1 MEANH
6 NRMYHRDLIA
16 LVLNVIVLLGTATI
30 VGCSLSGSPTPLPPR
45 EEAFRET
52 VGIPIDS
59 QLHLLTEQN
68 RYSRDIWIGIW
79 VENRTP
85 YTLRFEDQSLGLRAY
100 QYDEQ
105 AGAWSPVDLGTTLGD
120 PHPAIVTP
128 GPRSLLP
135 SDSIPTW
142 GIKTSG
148 TIRLVIV
155 GTTEQGKQQIA
166 AYKDVEIV
174 D

>member
-1 MEANH
+1 MQPP
-6 NRMYHRDLIA
+6 
-16 LVLNVIVLLGTATI
+16 
-30 VGCSLSGSPTPLPPR
+30 SGPAPLPPR
-45 EEAFRET
+45 EEAFRVT
-52 VGIPIDS
+52 LGIPIDS

-68 RYSRDIWIGIW
+68 RYSHEDSIGLW

-85 YTLRFEDQSLGLRAY
+85 YVLQFEDQSLGLRAY

-105 AGAWSPVDLGTTLGD
+105 AGAWNPVDLGSILAD
-120 PHPAIVTP
+120 PHITIVTP
-128 GPRSLLP
+128 GPRSLLA
-135 SDSIPTW
+135 SDLIPTM
-142 GIKTSG
+142 GIKASG

-155 GTTEQGKQQIA
+155 GTTEQAKQQIA